1 VIKKKREQEAIL
13 TRKEILYFLKN
24 QKQYLNDEF
33 GVYKIG
39 LFGSYAKGTNQEQS
53 DIDIAIEIYREK
65 KNLHVFL
72 EIKRYLEENFGT
84 KVDLGLEHTLKP
96 IIKEQIMEEIIYV

>member
-1 VIKKKREQEAIL
+1 MN
-13 TRKEILYFLKN
+13 RKEILNFLKK
-24 QKQYLNDEF
+24 QKQYLNNEF
-33 GVYKIG
+33 GVNKIG

-53 DIDIAIEIYREK
+53 DIDIAIEIYKDK

-72 EIKRYLEENFGT
+72 AIKRYLEENLET

-96 IIKEQIMEEIIYV
+96 IIKEQIMKEIIYV

>member
-1 VIKKKREQEAIL
+1 M
-13 TRKEILYFLKN
+13 TRKEILYFLKK
-24 QKQYLNDEF
+24 QKQYLNKEF

-53 DIDIAIEIYREK
+53 DIDIAIEIYKDK

-72 EIKRYLEENFGT
+72 AIKRYLEENLGT
-84 KVDLGLEHTLKP
+84 KVDIGLEHTLKP
-96 IIKEQIMEEIIYV
+96 IIKDQIMKEIIYV

>member
-1 VIKKKREQEAIL
+1 MNR
-13 TRKEILYFLKN
+13 REILNFLKK

-39 LFGSYAKGTNQEQS
+39 LFGSYAKGTNLEQS
-53 DIDIAIEIYREK
+53 DIDIAIEIYKDK

-72 EIKRYLEENFGT
+72 AIKRYLEENFGT
-84 KVDLGLEHTLKP
+84 KVDLGFEHTLKP
-96 IIKEQIMEEIIYV
+96 IIKEQIMKEIIYV